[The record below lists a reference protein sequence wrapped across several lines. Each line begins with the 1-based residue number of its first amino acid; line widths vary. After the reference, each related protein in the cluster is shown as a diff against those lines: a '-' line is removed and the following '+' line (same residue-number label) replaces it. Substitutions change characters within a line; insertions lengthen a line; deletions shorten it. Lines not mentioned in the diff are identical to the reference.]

1 MSTINIDKNITPGD
15 KVIFQVSMDFYGYG
29 ETREFSFTAPAACP
43 QVNKLNNIYL
53 NTKQLNDV
61 KVPSKPYS
69 FSKYI
74 KSTKVDKNNYR
85 LKIYMDSLKNANE
98 LKPGEKVRLVSSN
111 SRLAQLTNR
120 EYIIIKPDNN
130 SSNPRYVHLK
140 VNNNYQPTQVSGN
153 ANGTLTEGSVTVK
166 QKRIRVT
173 VPESVFKGLVK
184 KVVPGSPKKGDVD
197 DIIVYAYKQFEG
209 KNSAAIKK
217 KLMVNDNEVNEK
229 TPPSKSAVNDYR
241 KNPSYSKDFKLEQ
254 NKTIL
259 CYISIA
265 RYTYNGTSWEGEWL
279 QTNQLGQAIWGR
291 AVPKESN

>member
-1 MSTINIDKNITPGD
+1 MSTINIDKNITPND
-15 KVIFQVSMDFYGYG
+15 EIIFQVSMDFYGYG
-29 ETREFSFTAPAACP
+29 ETREFSFIAPAACP

-85 LKIYMDSLKNANE
+85 LKIYMDNLKNANE
-98 LKPGEKVRLVSSN
+98 LQPGEKVRLVSS
-111 SRLAQLTNR
+111 SAKLAQLTNKD
-120 EYIIIKPDNN
+120 YIVIKPDNN
-130 SSNPRYVHLK
+130 SNPRYVHLK
-140 VNNNYQPTQVSGN
+140 VSNSDQPTDVSGN
-153 ANGTLTEGSVTVK
+153 ANGTLTEGAVTVK

-173 VPESVFKGLVK
+173 PPESIFKGLVK
-184 KVVPGSPKKGDVD
+184 KVLPGSPKKGDVD
-197 DIIVYAYKQFEG
+197 DIIIYAYKQFEG

-217 KLMVNDNEVNEK
+217 KLMVSDQEINEK
-229 TPPSKSAVNDYR
+229 VPPAKNVVSDYR

-254 NKTIL
+254 NNTIL

-265 RYTYNGTSWEGEWL
+265 RYTYNGSSWEGEWL

-291 AVPKESN
+291 AVPKESS